1 MNGLYEENNEVW
13 ELILERFEYVVEIVN
28 PGIPEYIPMTKTVDG
43 TTFGVSYTQQLF
55 KGTQNE

>member
-13 ELILERFEYVVEIVN
+13 ELILERLEYIVENVN
-28 PGIPEYIPMTKTVDG
+28 PSIPEYIPMTKTVDG

-55 KGTQNE
+55 KGK